1 MGEEV
6 DDGAGLGTYNEDASR
21 DYLGFSE
28 KMGKAIKGGITE
40 PGSPIRGSGAD
51 LCAAANDLPAI
62 PIL

>member
-6 DDGAGLGTYNEDASR
+6 DEGADLGTYNDDASR

-28 KMGKAIKGGITE
+28 KMGKAIKGETE

-62 PIL
+62 LIL